1 VVNEIIDPSQPD
13 GFRRSLWYQICG
25 TEYIDKAF
33 QVAHEVAPGAKLYI
47 NDFDTTNPTKRSF
60 LLSLV
65 QNLKSRGIPVNGV
78 GHQMHMNI
86 DSPSTSAVTDTINM
100 FSAIPGIDNQITE
113 MDISVYNN
121 GTQIYQEV
129 PPEVLFKQGRR
140 YRDMFDAFRQLT
152 GKISSV
158 TLWGQA
164 DDHTWLSTFPITRL
178 EAPLLFNDLLQAKPA
193 YWGIVDPQQLNVQIS
208 GRVTTPGGL
217 GLRNAIVSVIDSQ
230 GLRRTATTSSFGIYT
245 FGNVP
250 AGDTYIISLSSKRY
264 RFTARSLLINGN
276 LTNVDFVGLE

>member
-1 VVNEIIDPSQPD
+1 
-13 GFRRSLWYQICG
+13 
-25 TEYIDKAF
+25 
-33 QVAHEVAPGAKLYI
+33 
-47 NDFDTTNPTKRSF
+47 
-60 LLSLV
+60 
-65 QNLKSRGIPVNGV
+65 
-78 GHQMHMNI
+78 
-86 DSPSTSAVTDTINM
+86 M

-193 YWGIVDPQQLNVQIS
+193 YWGIVDPQQLMCRYRAGLPRPAGLAFEMRLSASSIPRAYAARRP
-208 GRVTTPGGL
+208 RVRSEFTHLEMFRRETL
-217 GLRNAIVSVIDSQ
+217 ILLASRRNAIAS
-230 GLRRTATTSSFGIYT
+230 RRG
-245 FGNVP
+245 VC
-250 AGDTYIISLSSKRY
+250 
-264 RFTARSLLINGN
+264 
-276 LTNVDFVGLE
+276 